1 MVNFITWLQI
11 CLIDRRIVAVK
22 PMLLLCVLDVGFIMF
37 WSIWSIRRF
46 RKRHIPR
53 PLTILYS
60 GEVPQVLLEKLKH
73 YQYKFKVKNCIDIA
87 CGYEEIIRKLDENA
101 FDKIF
106 YKNRVY
112 DYAMGY
118 ERFTDTL
125 CQSFPHEKENLRQY
139 TALLKEVGNLI
150 SVDNLKK
157 GIISTE
163 GMKFFNTSAAGMI
176 DKITTNPDLQSV
188 LAGSALL
195 YGGLREHSNF
205 YEHAMINNSYIQG
218 AYRFIDGSMQVAS
231 EMINVIRTHGGT
243 VLNNSEVTR
252 IIVENNQV
260 AGVEINHAERI
271 ESKYIISNVHPKQTL
286 TLLDKTR
293 CIKNAYIS
301 RINSLE
307 NTYGIFTLYLI
318 MKEKSYPYL
327 NQNLY
332 LHGDNDVWYD
342 KKVNMG
348 YTTNCMISTQ
358 ASSRNSDCADVIS
371 ILTPMYIDELSAWQ
385 DTLPEQRGEDYK
397 AFKIEKAR
405 QLLEFIKSHGIDF
418 TDHIET
424 MYTTTPL
431 SYRDFT
437 GTCDGS
443 AYGIIKDYKCP
454 QIGFVSTRTKLGNLF
469 LTGQNLN
476 VHGALGVTLTSI
488 ITCGELLGHEY
499 LAKRI
504 GHA

>member
-1 MVNFITWLQI
+1 MSKYDIIIIGSGLGGLECGAILSKEGYNV
-11 CLIDRRIVAVK
+11 
-22 PMLLLCVLDVGFIMF
+22 CVLEKNELFGGCFQTYRRKGHLLDTVIHYIGSLDEGQVMNQFFRYVGIMG
-37 WSIWSIRRF
+37 
-46 RKRHIPR
+46 H
-53 PLTILYS
+53 
-60 GEVPQVLLEKLKH
+60 LK
-73 YQYKFKVKNCIDIA
+73 V
-87 CGYEEIIRKLDENA
+87 RKLDENA

-139 TALLKEVGNLI
+139 TTLLKEVGNLI

-252 IIVENNQV
+252 IIVENNQA
-260 AGVEINHAERI
+260 AGVKINRAERI

-358 ASSRNSDCADVIS
+358 ASSRNSDYADVIS

-385 DTLPEQRGEDYK
+385 NTLPEQRGEDYK
-397 AFKIEKAR
+397 TFKLEKAR
-405 QLLEFIKSHGIDF
+405 QLLQFINSHGIDF
-418 TDHIET
+418 TDHIES

>member
-1 MVNFITWLQI
+1 MSKYDIIIIGSGLGGLECGAILSKEGYNV
-11 CLIDRRIVAVK
+11 
-22 PMLLLCVLDVGFIMF
+22 CVLEKNELFGGCFQTYRRKGHLLDTGIHYIGSLDEGQVMNQFFRYVGIMD
-37 WSIWSIRRF
+37 
-46 RKRHIPR
+46 H
-53 PLTILYS
+53 
-60 GEVPQVLLEKLKH
+60 LK
-73 YQYKFKVKNCIDIA
+73 V
-87 CGYEEIIRKLDENA
+87 RKLDENA

-118 ERFTDTL
+118 ERFIDTL

-139 TALLKEVGNLI
+139 TTLLKEVGNLI

-205 YEHAMINNSYIQG
+205 YEHAMINNSYIQR

-252 IIVENNQV
+252 IIVENNQA
-260 AGVEINHAERI
+260 AGVEINRAERI

-358 ASSRNSDCADVIS
+358 ASSRNSDYADVIS

-385 DTLPEQRGEDYK
+385 NTLPEQRGEDYK
-397 AFKIEKAR
+397 TFKMEKAR

-454 QIGFVSTRTKLGNLF
+454 QIGFVSTRSRLGNLF

-476 VHGALGVTLTSI
+476 VHGALGVTLTAML
-488 ITCGELLGHEY
+488 TCAEFVGQEY
-499 LAKRI
+499 LAKKV
-504 GHA
+504 GNA

>member
-1 MVNFITWLQI
+1 MSKYDIIIIGSGLGGLECGAILSKEGYHV
-11 CLIDRRIVAVK
+11 
-22 PMLLLCVLDVGFIMF
+22 CVL
-37 WSIWSIRRF
+37 
-46 RKRHIPR
+46 
-53 PLTILYS
+53 
-60 GEVPQVLLEKLKH
+60 EKNELFGGCFQTYQRGGHRMDTGIH
-73 YQYKFKVKNCIDIA
+73 YI
-87 CGYEEIIRKLDENA
+87 GSLDEGQIMNQYFRYFGIMDKLSIKRMDEEV
-101 FDKIF
+101 FDRIY
-106 YKNRVY
+106 YKDAIY
-112 DYAMGY
+112 DYAMGH
-118 ERFTDTL
+118 ERFMETL
-125 CQSFPHEKENLRQY
+125 CHSFPHERENLKRY
-139 TALLKEVGNLI
+139 VAAIRSVGNLI
-150 SVDNLKK
+150 STDHLKK
-157 GIISTE
+157 GRLSQE
-163 GMKFFNTSAAGMI
+163 GMDFFATSAAGMI
-176 DKITTNPDLQSV
+176 ASVTTNRDLQNV
-188 LAGSALL
+188 LAATSLL
-195 YGGLREHSNF
+195 YGGIKNKSTF

-252 IIVENNQV
+252 IIVENNQA
-260 AGVEINHAERI
+260 AGVEINRAERI

-358 ASSRNSDCADVIS
+358 ASSRNSDYADVIS

-385 DTLPEQRGEDYK
+385 NTLPEQRGEDYK
-397 AFKIEKAR
+397 TFKMEKAR

>member
-1 MVNFITWLQI
+1 MSKYDIIIIGSGLGGLECGAILSKEGYNV
-11 CLIDRRIVAVK
+11 
-22 PMLLLCVLDVGFIMF
+22 CVLEKNELFGGCFQTYRRKGHLLDTGIHYIGSLDEGQVMNQFFRYVGIMD
-37 WSIWSIRRF
+37 
-46 RKRHIPR
+46 H
-53 PLTILYS
+53 
-60 GEVPQVLLEKLKH
+60 LK
-73 YQYKFKVKNCIDIA
+73 V
-87 CGYEEIIRKLDENA
+87 RKLDENA

-118 ERFTDTL
+118 ERFIDTL

-139 TALLKEVGNLI
+139 TTLLKEVGNLI

-157 GIISTE
+157 GVISTE

-271 ESKYIISNVHPKQTL
+271 ESNYIISNVHPKQTL
-286 TLLDKTR
+286 TLLDKNR

-307 NTYGIFTLYLI
+307 NTYGIFTLYLF

-332 LHGDNDVWYD
+332 LLGDKDVWYD
-342 KKVNMG
+342 KKGNMG
-348 YTTNCMISTQ
+348 YTTICMISRHA
-358 ASSRNSDCADVIS
+358 ASSNCDYADVLS

-397 AFKIEKAR
+397 AFKMEKAK

-424 MYTTTPL
+424 KYTTTPL

>member
-1 MVNFITWLQI
+1 MSKYDIIIIGSGLGGLECGAILSKEGYNV
-11 CLIDRRIVAVK
+11 
-22 PMLLLCVLDVGFIMF
+22 CVLEKNELFGGCFQTYRRKGHLLDTGIHYIGSLDEGQVMNQFFRYVGIMD
-37 WSIWSIRRF
+37 
-46 RKRHIPR
+46 H
-53 PLTILYS
+53 
-60 GEVPQVLLEKLKH
+60 LK
-73 YQYKFKVKNCIDIA
+73 V
-87 CGYEEIIRKLDENA
+87 RKLDENA

-139 TALLKEVGNLI
+139 TTLLKEVGNLI

-176 DKITTNPDLQSV
+176 DKIPSNPDLQSV

-260 AGVEINHAERI
+260 AGGI

-358 ASSRNSDCADVIS
+358 ASSRNSDYADVIS

-397 AFKIEKAR
+397 AFKMEKAR

>member
-1 MVNFITWLQI
+1 MSKYDIIIIGSGLGGLECGAILSKEGYNV
-11 CLIDRRIVAVK
+11 
-22 PMLLLCVLDVGFIMF
+22 CVLEKNELFGGCFQTYRRKGHLLDTGIHYIGSLDEGQVMNQFFRYVGIMD
-37 WSIWSIRRF
+37 
-46 RKRHIPR
+46 H
-53 PLTILYS
+53 
-60 GEVPQVLLEKLKH
+60 LK
-73 YQYKFKVKNCIDIA
+73 V
-87 CGYEEIIRKLDENA
+87 RKLDENA

-307 NTYGIFTLYLI
+307 NTYGIFTLYL
-318 MKEKSYPYL
+318 
-327 NQNLY
+327 NLY

>member
-1 MVNFITWLQI
+1 MSKYDIIIIGSGLGGLE
-11 CLIDRRIVAVK
+11 C
-22 PMLLLCVLDVGFIMF
+22 G
-37 WSIWSIRRF
+37 
-46 RKRHIPR
+46 
-53 PLTILYS
+53 TILSKEGYNVCVIEKNELF
-60 GEVPQVLLEKLKH
+60 GGCFQTYRRKGHLLDTGIHYIGSLDEGQMMHQFFQYTGIMDKLK
-73 YQYKFKVKNCIDIA
+73 V
-87 CGYEEIIRKLDENA
+87 RKLDENA
-101 FDKIF
+101 FDKIY
-106 YKNRVY
+106 YKNREY

-118 ERFTDTL
+118 VPFVDTL
-125 CQSFPHEKENLRQY
+125 CKAFPHEKENLRQY
-139 TALLKEVGNLI
+139 TTLLKEVGSLI
-150 SVDNLKK
+150 SVKNLKK

-163 GMKFFNTSAAGMI
+163 GMKYFNTSAAGMI
-176 DKITTNPDLQSV
+176 AQITSNPDLQSV

-218 AYRFIDGSMQVAS
+218 AYRFVDGSMQVAS
-231 EMINVIRTHGGT
+231 EMINVIRANGGT

-252 IIVENNQV
+252 IIVDNNQV
-260 AGVEINHAERI
+260 QGVEINGTERI
-271 ESKYIISNVHPKQTL
+271 DSKYVISNVHPKQTL
-286 TLLDKTR
+286 TLLDKNR
-293 CIKNAYIS
+293 SIKNAYIS

-307 NTYGIFTLYLI
+307 NTYGIFTLYLV

-342 KKVNMG
+342 KKTNMG
-348 YTTNCMISTQ
+348 CTTNCMISTQ
-358 ASSRNSDCADVIS
+358 ASSRNSDYAEVIS
-371 ILTPMYIDELSAWQ
+371 ILTPMYIDELSAWLH
-385 DTLPEQRGEDYK
+385 TLPEQRGEEYK
-397 AFKIEKAR
+397 AFKKEKAT

-418 TDHIET
+418 TDHIEA

-454 QIGFVSTRTKLGNLF
+454 QVGFVSTRTKLGNLF

-499 LAKRI
+499 LAKKI

>member
-1 MVNFITWLQI
+1 MSKYDIIIIGSGLGGLECGAILSKEGYNV
-11 CLIDRRIVAVK
+11 
-22 PMLLLCVLDVGFIMF
+22 CVLEKNELFGGCFQTYRRKGHLLDTGIHYIGSLDEGQVMNQFFRYVGIMD
-37 WSIWSIRRF
+37 
-46 RKRHIPR
+46 H
-53 PLTILYS
+53 
-60 GEVPQVLLEKLKH
+60 LK
-73 YQYKFKVKNCIDIA
+73 
-87 CGYEEIIRKLDENA
+87 IRKLDENA

-139 TALLKEVGNLI
+139 TTLLKEVGNLI

-318 MKEKSYPYL
+318 MKEKSYPYQ

-358 ASSRNSDCADVIS
+358 ASSRNSDYADVIS

-397 AFKIEKAR
+397 AFKMEKAR

-424 MYTTTPL
+424 MYTTTSTYYL
-431 SYRDFT
+431 RFNHDF
-437 GTCDGS
+437 C
-443 AYGIIKDYKCP
+443 
-454 QIGFVSTRTKLGNLF
+454 
-469 LTGQNLN
+469 
-476 VHGALGVTLTSI
+476 TLTKILS
-488 ITCGELLGHEY
+488 
-499 LAKRI
+499 
-504 GHA
+504 

>member
-1 MVNFITWLQI
+1 MSKYDVIIIGSGLGGLECGAILSKEGYN
-11 CLIDRRIVAVK
+11 V
-22 PMLLLCVLDVGFIMF
+22 CVLEKNELFGGCFQTYRRKGHLLDTGIHYIGSLDEGQVMHQFFRYAGIMD
-37 WSIWSIRRF
+37 R
-46 RKRHIPR
+46 
-53 PLTILYS
+53 
-60 GEVPQVLLEKLKH
+60 LK
-73 YQYKFKVKNCIDIA
+73 V
-87 CGYEEIIRKLDENA
+87 RKLDEDA
-101 FDKIF
+101 FDKI
-106 YKNRVY
+106 YCKNRVY

-157 GIISTE
+157 GIISIE
-163 GMKFFNTSAAGMI
+163 GMKFFNTPAAGMI
-176 DKITTNPDLQSV
+176 DKITANPDLQAV

-195 YGGLREHSNF
+195 YGGSREHSNF

-231 EMINVIRTHGGT
+231 EMINVIRARGGT

-252 IIVENNQV
+252 IIVDNNQV
-260 AGVEINHAERI
+260 AGVEIDHAERI
-271 ESKYIISNVHPKQTL
+271 ESRYIISNVHPRQTL
-286 TLLDKTR
+286 TLLDKNR

-318 MKEKSYPYL
+318 LKEKSYPYM

-348 YTTNCMISTQ
+348 STTNCMVSTQ
-358 ASSRNSDCADVIS
+358 ASSRNSDYADVIS

-385 DTLPEQRGEDYK
+385 NTLPEQRGEDYK
-397 AFKIEKAR
+397 AFKMEKAR

-454 QIGFVSTRTKLGNLF
+454 QVGFVSTRTKLGNLF

-499 LAKRI
+499 LAKQI

>member
-1 MVNFITWLQI
+1 MSKYDIIIIGSGLGGLECGAILSKEGYNV
-11 CLIDRRIVAVK
+11 
-22 PMLLLCVLDVGFIMF
+22 CVLEKNELFGGCFQTYRRKGHLLDTGIHYIGSLDEGQVMNQFFRYVGIMD
-37 WSIWSIRRF
+37 
-46 RKRHIPR
+46 H
-53 PLTILYS
+53 
-60 GEVPQVLLEKLKH
+60 LK
-73 YQYKFKVKNCIDIA
+73 V
-87 CGYEEIIRKLDENA
+87 RKLDENA

-118 ERFTDTL
+118 ERFIDTL

-139 TALLKEVGNLI
+139 TTLLKEVGNLI

-252 IIVENNQV
+252 IIVENNQA
-260 AGVEINHAERI
+260 AGVEINRAERI

-358 ASSRNSDCADVIS
+358 ASSRNSDYADVIS

-385 DTLPEQRGEDYK
+385 NTLPEQRGEDYK
-397 AFKIEKAR
+397 TFKMEKAR

-454 QIGFVSTRTKLGNLF
+454 LGNLF

>member
-1 MVNFITWLQI
+1 MSKYDIIIIGSGLGGLECGAILSKEGYHV
-11 CLIDRRIVAVK
+11 
-22 PMLLLCVLDVGFIMF
+22 CVL
-37 WSIWSIRRF
+37 
-46 RKRHIPR
+46 
-53 PLTILYS
+53 
-60 GEVPQVLLEKLKH
+60 EKNELFGGCFQTYQRGGHRMDTGIH
-73 YQYKFKVKNCIDIA
+73 YI
-87 CGYEEIIRKLDENA
+87 GSLDEGQIMNQYFRYFGIMDKLSIKRMDEEV
-101 FDKIF
+101 FDRIY
-106 YKNRVY
+106 YKDAIY
-112 DYAMGY
+112 DYAMGH
-118 ERFTDTL
+118 ERFMETL
-125 CQSFPHEKENLRQY
+125 CHSFPHERENLKRY
-139 TALLKEVGNLI
+139 VAAIRSVGNLI
-150 SVDNLKK
+150 STDHLKK
-157 GIISTE
+157 GRLSQE
-163 GMKFFNTSAAGMI
+163 GMDFFATSAAGMI
-176 DKITTNPDLQSV
+176 ASVTTNRDLQNV
-188 LAGSALL
+188 LAATSLL
-195 YGGLREHSNF
+195 YGGIKNKSTF

-358 ASSRNSDCADVIS
+358 ASSRNSDYADVIS

-397 AFKIEKAR
+397 AFKMEKAR

>member
-1 MVNFITWLQI
+1 MSKYDIIIIGSGLGGLECGAILSKEGYNV
-11 CLIDRRIVAVK
+11 
-22 PMLLLCVLDVGFIMF
+22 CVLEKNELFGGCFQTYRRKGHLLDTGIHYIGSLDEGQVMNQFFRYVGIMD
-37 WSIWSIRRF
+37 
-46 RKRHIPR
+46 H
-53 PLTILYS
+53 
-60 GEVPQVLLEKLKH
+60 LK
-73 YQYKFKVKNCIDIA
+73 V
-87 CGYEEIIRKLDENA
+87 RKLDENA

-139 TALLKEVGNLI
+139 TTLLKEVGNLI

-358 ASSRNSDCADVIS
+358 ASSRNSDYADV
-371 ILTPMYIDELSAWQ
+371 IDELSAWQ

-397 AFKIEKAR
+397 AFKMEKAR

>member
-1 MVNFITWLQI
+1 MSKYDIIIIGSGLGGLECGTILSKEGYNV
-11 CLIDRRIVAVK
+11 
-22 PMLLLCVLDVGFIMF
+22 CVLEKNELFGGCFQTYRRKGHLLDTGIHYIGSLNEGQMMHQFFRYAGIMD
-37 WSIWSIRRF
+37 
-46 RKRHIPR
+46 
-53 PLTILYS
+53 
-60 GEVPQVLLEKLKH
+60 KLK
-73 YQYKFKVKNCIDIA
+73 V
-87 CGYEEIIRKLDENA
+87 RKLDENA
-101 FDKIF
+101 FDKVY
-106 YKNRVY
+106 YKNREY

-118 ERFTDTL
+118 ESFIDTL
-125 CQSFPHEKENLRQY
+125 CKAFPGERENLRQY
-139 TALLKEVGNLI
+139 TALLAEVGSLI
-150 SVDNLKK
+150 SVENLKK

-163 GMKFFNTSAAGMI
+163 GMKYFNTSAAGMI
-176 DKITTNPDLQSV
+176 ARITSNPDLQSV

-218 AYRFIDGSMQVAS
+218 AYRFIDGSMQVANG
-231 EMINVIRTHGGT
+231 MINVIRGNGGT
-243 VLNNSEVTR
+243 VLNSSEVTR
-252 IIVENNQV
+252 IIVENNRVQ
-260 AGVEINHAERI
+260 GVEINGTEQI
-271 ESKYIISNVHPKQTL
+271 EGKYVISNVHPKQTL
-286 TLLDKTR
+286 TLVDKNR

-318 MKEKSYPYL
+318 MKEKCYPYM
-327 NQNLY
+327 NRNLY
-332 LHGDNDVWYD
+332 LHGDNDVWYN
-342 KKVNMG
+342 KKNSMG
-348 YTTNCMISTQ
+348 RTTNCMISTQ
-358 ASSRNSDCADVIS
+358 ASSRNSDYAEVIS
-371 ILTPMYIDELSAWQ
+371 ILTPMYIDELSAWLN
-385 DTLPEQRGEDYK
+385 TLPEQRGEEYK
-397 AFKIEKAR
+397 AFKKEKAT
-405 QLLEFIKSHGIDF
+405 QLLDFIKSHGIDL
-418 TDHIET
+418 TGHIEA

-454 QIGFVSTRTKLGNLF
+454 QIGFVSTRTKLENLF

-499 LAKRI
+499 LAKKI

>member
-1 MVNFITWLQI
+1 MSKYDIIIIGSGLGGLECGAILSKEGYNV
-11 CLIDRRIVAVK
+11 
-22 PMLLLCVLDVGFIMF
+22 CVLEKNELFGGCFQTYRRKGHLLDTGIHYIGSLDEGQVMNQFFRYVGIMD
-37 WSIWSIRRF
+37 
-46 RKRHIPR
+46 H
-53 PLTILYS
+53 
-60 GEVPQVLLEKLKH
+60 LK
-73 YQYKFKVKNCIDIA
+73 V
-87 CGYEEIIRKLDENA
+87 RKLDENA

-139 TALLKEVGNLI
+139 TTLLKEVGNLI

-358 ASSRNSDCADVIS
+358 ASSRNSDYADVIS
-371 ILTPMYIDELSAWQ
+371 ILTPMYIDELSAWLN
-385 DTLPEQRGEDYK
+385 TLPEQRGEEYK
-397 AFKIEKAR
+397 AFKKEKAT
-405 QLLEFIKSHGIDF
+405 QLLDFIKNHGIDL
-418 TDHIET
+418 TGHIEA

-443 AYGIIKDYKCP
+443 AYGIIDHDKLP
-454 QIGFVSTRTKLGNLF
+454 IRTFVSTRTKLGNLF

>member
-1 MVNFITWLQI
+1 MSKYDIIIIGSGLGGLECGAILSKEGYNV
-11 CLIDRRIVAVK
+11 
-22 PMLLLCVLDVGFIMF
+22 CVLEKNELFGGCFQTYRRKGHLLDTGIHYIGSLDEGQVMNQFFRYVGIMD
-37 WSIWSIRRF
+37 
-46 RKRHIPR
+46 H
-53 PLTILYS
+53 
-60 GEVPQVLLEKLKH
+60 LK
-73 YQYKFKVKNCIDIA
+73 V
-87 CGYEEIIRKLDENA
+87 RKLDENA

-118 ERFTDTL
+118 ERFIDTL

-139 TALLKEVGNLI
+139 TTLLKEVGNLI

-252 IIVENNQV
+252 IIVENNQA
-260 AGVEINHAERI
+260 AGVEINRAERK

-358 ASSRNSDCADVIS
+358 ASSRNSDYADVIS

-385 DTLPEQRGEDYK
+385 NTLPEQRGEDYK
-397 AFKIEKAR
+397 TFKMEKAR

>member
-1 MVNFITWLQI
+1 MSKYDIIIIGSGLGGLECGAILSKEGYNV
-11 CLIDRRIVAVK
+11 
-22 PMLLLCVLDVGFIMF
+22 CVLEKNELFGGCFQTYRRKGHLLDTGIHYIGSLDEGQVMNQFFRYVGIMD
-37 WSIWSIRRF
+37 
-46 RKRHIPR
+46 H
-53 PLTILYS
+53 
-60 GEVPQVLLEKLKH
+60 LK
-73 YQYKFKVKNCIDIA
+73 V
-87 CGYEEIIRKLDENA
+87 RKLDENA

-125 CQSFPHEKENLRQY
+125 CQSFPHEKENLQQY
-139 TALLKEVGNLI
+139 TTLLKEVGNLI

-231 EMINVIRTHGGT
+231 EMINVIRAHGGT

-271 ESKYIISNVHPKQTL
+271 ESKYIISNVHPYQTL

-358 ASSRNSDCADVIS
+358 ASSRNSDYADVIS

-397 AFKIEKAR
+397 AFKKENAR
-405 QLLEFIKSHGIDF
+405 QLLLFIKSHGIDF

-431 SYRDFT
+431 SYRDIT

-454 QIGFVSTRTKLGNLF
+454 QIGVVSTRTKLGNLF

-488 ITCGELLGHEY
+488 ITCGELLGHEF